1 MVLPA
6 TPDHQIVSVHRIFL
20 FHQRVGVRHLH
31 LQAAL
36 VVAVLVIAASTFL
49 EATLA
54 VQYMVGGA
62 VAKWSFLQ
70 PNSNLTFYND
80 WAKNSNFKTGDSL
93 RRGRICGMYPAYD
106 ACRQVVYSILISKA
120 GTYYFICGTPLH
132 CNQGMKLSIPATGE
146 FVEAPPPPAPA
157 PNPAPNASH
166 ATSTSI
172 FSGDVSLLVL
182 ALSALIAVS
191 L

>member
-1 MVLPA
+1 MRISVYEEVSERHLFRSPDRQCSPHLSISSASGRSTPA
-6 TPDHQIVSVHRIFL
+6 SASCSGGAHLRQLVRLVQSIDHIMALMKQR
-20 FHQRVGVRHLH
+20 RVGG
-31 LQAAL
+31 
-36 VVAVLVIAASTFL
+36 FL
-49 EATLA
+49 
-54 VQYMVGGA
+54 
-62 VAKWSFLQ
+62 
-70 PNSNLTFYND
+70 
-80 WAKNSNFKTGDSL
+80 
-93 RRGRICGMYPAYD
+93 GRICGMYPAYD